1 MDALKF
7 LAIALVLC
15 SACCPTW
22 AVSQPS
28 TQPPKTQPPNEMDI
42 LNKEAGA
49 SDPEGIHKYSEDL
62 IHWLNWLIGTT
73 AGPEYEA
80 SVTDRLARAEMK
92 ARQGKRKLISEA
104 EIAQTFNQLM
114 RETGAPDT
122 FMADVAAVE
131 SARSASEKR
140 LPALITRKKNGS
152 YCNPGETI
160 YILVLLIQNVARPP
174 DPPIQGNLPQVR
186 PGPYVPVQRHLNFF
200 FVRHSRSEITKVLNH
215 LFNAFQ
221 I

>member
-1 MDALKF
+1 MKLKF
-7 LAIALVLC
+7 LVVALILGFAFC
-15 SACCPTW
+15 TPRA
-22 AVSQPS
+22 ASQPS
-28 TQPPKTQPPNEMDI
+28 PQPPNMMDT
-42 LNKEAGA
+42 LNKEVGA

-62 IHWLNWLIGTT
+62 IPWLNWLIGTV

-80 SVTDRLARAEMK
+80 SVIDRLARAELK

-104 EIAQTFNQLM
+104 EIAQAFNQLM

-122 FMADVAAVE
+122 FTADVAAVE
-131 SARSASEKR
+131 SARSESEKR

-160 YILVLLIQNVARPP
+160 YILMLLIHNVARPP

-186 PGPYVPVQRHLNFF
+186 AAPYVPVQQHLRIFF
-200 FVRHSRSEITKVLNH
+200 ARHSVPENKTVLNH
-215 LFNAFQ
+215 LFKVFK

>member
-1 MDALKF
+1 MWNPRI
-7 LAIALVLC
+7 LAFALVI
-15 SACCPTW
+15 AAAFTPRM

-28 TQPPKTQPPNEMDI
+28 PQPPNRMDI
-42 LNKEAGA
+42 LNKEAEA
-49 SDPEGIHKYSEDL
+49 NDPEGIHKYSENL
-62 IHWLNWLIGTT
+62 IPWLNWLIGTA

-80 SVTDRLARAEMK
+80 SVIDRLARAELK

-104 EIAQTFNQLM
+104 DIAKAFNQLM

-122 FMADVAAVE
+122 FTADVAAVE
-131 SARSASEKR
+131 SARSESEKR

-160 YILVLLIQNVARPP
+160 YILMILIERVARPP
-174 DPPIQGNLPQVR
+174 EPPIQGNLPQVR
-186 PGPYVPVQRHLNFF
+186 FNPYVPVRQHLQIFF
-200 FVRHSRSEITKVLNH
+200 ARHSVPENKTVLNH
-215 LFNAFQ
+215 LFHAFQ

>member
-7 LAIALVLC
+7 LAIVFVLG
-15 SACCPTW
+15 SVFCPVR
-22 AVSQPS
+22 AASQESPR
-28 TQPPKTQPPNEMDI
+28 PPNIIDM
-42 LNKEAGA
+42 LNKEAEA

-62 IHWLNWLIGTT
+62 IHWLIGTA

-80 SVTDRLARAEMK
+80 AVTDRLARAEMK
-92 ARQGKRKLISEA
+92 AKQGKRKLISEA
-104 EIAQTFNQLM
+104 DIAQAFNQLM

-122 FMADVAAVE
+122 FTADVAAVE
-131 SARSASEKR
+131 STRNASEKR

>member
-1 MDALKF
+1 MGVLKF
-7 LAIALVLC
+7 LAIALIMG
-15 SACCPTW
+15 SAFCP
-22 AVSQPS
+22 ARAASQPK
-28 TQPPKTQPPNEMDI
+28 PQPPNEMDI

-49 SDPEGIHKYSEDL
+49 SDPEGIHKYSENL
-62 IHWLNWLIGTT
+62 IHWLDWQIGSA
-73 AGPEYEA
+73 AGQEYEA
-80 SVTDRLARAEMK
+80 SVIDRLARAELK

-104 EIAQTFNQLM
+104 EIAQAFNQLM

-122 FMADVAAVE
+122 FTADVAAVE
-131 SARSASEKR
+131 SARSESEKQ

-160 YILVLLIQNVARPP
+160 HIFMLLIHNVARPP
-174 DPPIQGNLPQVR
+174 EPPIQGNLPQVR
-186 PGPYVPVQRHLNFF
+186 VARFAPVQQHLRIYFA
-200 FVRHSRSEITKVLNH
+200 RHSVPENKTVLNH

>member
-7 LAIALVLC
+7 LAIALVLGLTF
-15 SACCPTW
+15 CPVQ
-22 AVSQPS
+22 AASQHPP
-28 TQPPKTQPPNEMDI
+28 QPPKQPPPQNEMDM

-49 SDPEGIHKYSEDL
+49 SDPEVIHKYSEDL
-62 IHWLNWLIGTT
+62 IHWLIGTA

-104 EIAQTFNQLM
+104 EIAQAFNQLM

-122 FMADVAAVE
+122 FTADLAAVE
-131 SARSASEKR
+131 SARSESEKY

-160 YILVLLIQNVARPP
+160 YVLMLMIQNVARPP

-186 PGPYVPVQRHLNFF
+186 AAPYVPVKQHLMIYFASHP
-200 FVRHSRSEITKVLNH
+200 VPEIKTVMNH
-215 LFNAFQ
+215 LFNVFQ

>member
-7 LAIALVLC
+7 LAVALVL
-15 SACCPTW
+15 SLTFCP
-22 AVSQPS
+22 AQAASQHPPQPP
-28 TQPPKTQPPNEMDI
+28 TQPPPQNEMDI
-42 LNKEAGA
+42 LNMEAGA

-62 IHWLNWLIGTT
+62 IHRLIGTA

-80 SVTDRLARAEMK
+80 SVIDRLARAEMK

-104 EIAQTFNQLM
+104 EIAQAFNQLM

-122 FMADVAAVE
+122 FTADVAAVE
-131 SARSASEKR
+131 SERNALEKR
-140 LPALITRKKNGS
+140 LPALITRKKNGI

-160 YILVLLIQNVARPP
+160 YILVLLIQHVARPP
-174 DPPIQGNLPQVR
+174 DPPIQGSLPQVR
-186 PGPYVPVQRHLNFF
+186 PGPYVPVQQHLMIFF
-200 FVRHSRSEITKVLNH
+200 ARHSVSVNKTVLNH
-215 LFNAFQ
+215 LFKVFQ